1 MFYLF
6 FLLFGCFNLT
16 PHTKILAGSNPTPK
30 THNET
35 HKALVEKWIQDTV
48 IPWYRSFFSDPEKPQ
63 NVQPVVQTF
72 FDTFFDDSDYARVL
86 QTVLR
91 QAWKDA
97 PPAIQQELI
106 QYCKNYLID
115 FCLESVCVFS
125 LKDQTI
131 FLQKIQQKSN
141 QPEYFSVFLS
151 GDLISTKNPNQ
162 TFEFKLTLEV
172 MNMQGQWK
180 LIDMKPYDQSI
191 LLSAEEKTSRWL
203 QNCRAKLRK
212 SSPSAQEF
220 LAYLK
225 QCALLTEKRAPSKIE
240 RK

>member
-1 MFYLF
+1 MLYLF
-6 FLLFGCFNLT
+6 FIFFGCFNLMPYKKT
-16 PHTKILAGSNPTPK
+16 LAASQTNQK
-30 THNET
+30 THTFLLEQ
-35 HKALVEKWIQDTV
+35 WIENSF
-48 IPWYRSFFSDPEKPQ
+48 IPSCRSFFSDPKHPQ
-63 NVQPVVQTF
+63 NVKPIVQTF
-72 FDTFFDDSDYARVL
+72 FDTFFDHSDYTKVL
-86 QTVLR
+86 HTVLR

-180 LIDMKPYDQSI
+180 LVDMKPYDQSI
-191 LLSAEEKTSRWL
+191 LLIAEEKTSRWL
-203 QNCRAKLRK
+203 QNCRVQLSK
-212 SSPSAQEF
+212 SSPTAQEF

-225 QCALLTEKRAPSKIE
+225 QCALLTEKRAPSKIG